1 MEIFKFSVP
10 VRVTALCFLLTACD
24 NSSNN
29 NKTQAK
35 EILGEQL
42 FNDVSLSK
50 DGTQSCA
57 TCHHSEH
64 AFIDARLNS
73 TSIDANT
80 AGAVSTG
87 QDDLALGDI
96 NTPSAAYT
104 AFVPKFH
111 FDSTEG
117 LFKGGLFL
125 DGRAVD
131 LVEQA
136 KQPFLNPL
144 EMQSTKQDVV
154 AKVKEKYSEALIAL
168 YGAAIFID
176 IDTAFGAIA
185 DSIATFEKT
194 LASFDSRFDKVLRG
208 DVEFTMQESLGLALF
223 VAENKANCA
232 ACHPVPQRQSSK
244 QESLFTDF
252 SYDNLGVPK
261 NALVRALNG
270 KAPDFVDNGLF
281 NNVVVDDAELKGA
294 FRVAGLR
301 NVAVTAP
308 YMHNGVFSDLKT
320 VVQFYNSR
328 DVIGAVNPE
337 TGTGWMAAEVGE
349 TKNTDELGNLGL
361 SDAEVDAIVAFLKT
375 LTDEQYQHL
384 IP

>member
-1 MEIFKFSVP
+1 MEIYKSTVP
-10 VRVTALCFLLTACD
+10 VLATALCLLLTACD
-24 NSSNN
+24 NSNN
-29 NKTQAK
+29 SNKTEAK
-35 EILGEQL
+35 EILGKQL
-42 FNDVSLSK
+42 FNDASLSK

-57 TCHHSEH
+57 TCHNSEH
-64 AFIDARLNS
+64 AFIDSRLNS
-73 TSIDANT
+73 TSVDANT

-104 AFVPKFH
+104 AFVTEFH
-111 FDSTEG
+111 FDNVEG

-125 DGRAVD
+125 DGRAID
-131 LVEQA
+131 LLEQA
-136 KQPFLNPL
+136 RQPFLNPL

-154 AKVKEKYSEALIAL
+154 AKVQKKYSEALMAL
-168 YGAAIFID
+168 YGLTIFND
-176 IDTAFGAIA
+176 TDTAFDAIA

-194 LASFDSRFDKVLRG
+194 LASFDSRFDQMLQG
-208 DVEFTMQESLGLALF
+208 DAEFTMQESLGLALF
-223 VAENKANCA
+223 VAENKGNCA

-244 QESLFTDF
+244 AESLFTDF

-270 KAPDFVDNGLF
+270 KGSDFVDNGLF
-281 NNVVVDDAELKGA
+281 NNVVVDDVALKGA
-294 FRVAGLR
+294 FRVSGLR

-328 DVIGAVNPE
+328 DVIDAVNPE
-337 TGTGWMAAEVGE
+337 TGIVWEAAEVDA

-361 SDAEVDAIVAFLKT
+361 SDVEVDAIVAFLKT
-375 LTDEQYQHL
+375 LTDEQYRHL
-384 IP
+384 VP